1 MYSLEFILGFTGNII
16 VVFGYIFCLKNWKS
30 GNIYLFNLSLSDLL
44 FLCTLPVLVNSYSR
58 DQPSVEST
66 LCYSNRFLLHANL
79 YGSILFLTTISIDR
93 YMLMKCPFREHF
105 LQKRK
110 TALIVS
116 FAIWIG
122 VILELLPLMYF
133 LEPVTPG
140 NDYNCLDYASSGDP
154 MKNLIYSMF
163 LTVFGFLIPLV
174 IMCCFYVKM
183 VLFLKNRSEQ
193 LSSLL
198 TLEKPLTLV
207 ILTVVIFSLLF
218 TPYHIMRNVRLASRI
233 PALNIPMCTQRII
246 NIIYII
252 TRPIAFLNSVINPVF
267 YFLMGDHF
275 REMLMAKIRQLLSRL
290 TTTSKWTN
298 KKTSRSRRWGE
309 ENLLE
314 RAFDNVQ
321 GHFLDNF
328 YLCYRI
334 CVSWLCSS
342 KCTCYLIVQDTTANL
357 TPANQEW
364 LLTHNSPAG
373 NCALIAGYAMAY

>member
-1 MYSLEFILGFTGNII
+1 QAVNETGDCLPMNRVLEKYYLTVMYSLEFILGFTGNTI
-16 VVFGYIFCLKNWKS
+16 VVFGYIFCLKIWKS

-58 DQPSVEST
+58 DQSSVEST

-140 NDYNCLDYASSGDP
+140 DDYNCLDYASSGDP
-154 MKNLIYSMF
+154 MKSLIYSMF
-163 LTVFGFLIPLV
+163 LTVFGFLIPLM

-233 PALNIPMCTQRII
+233 PALNVSMCTQRII

-290 TTTSKWTN
+290 TTTSK
-298 KKTSRSRRWGE
+298 
-309 ENLLE
+309 
-314 RAFDNVQ
+314 
-321 GHFLDNF
+321 
-328 YLCYRI
+328 
-334 CVSWLCSS
+334 
-342 KCTCYLIVQDTTANL
+342 
-357 TPANQEW
+357 
-364 LLTHNSPAG
+364 
-373 NCALIAGYAMAY
+373 